1 MKRIK
6 KYVLP
11 LLFIIFVAGVGYL
24 FTSYGMTWYKTLK
37 KPTEWLG
44 SMVFVVVWST
54 IYSLFY
60 IYCIR
65 NEYNNKTLNLL
76 LINGILNV
84 LWCLMYFVIN
94 TLLGGLIVIIVNL
107 FLAVYLVFEI
117 YKYNKIY
124 GYILS
129 IYPLW
134 IAIATT
140 LNLATFILN

>member
-84 LWCLMYFVIN
+84 LWCLLYFVIN

-117 YKYNKIY
+117 YKYNKLY

>member
-1 MKRIK
+1 
-6 KYVLP
+6 
-11 LLFIIFVAGVGYL
+11 
-24 FTSYGMTWYKTLK
+24 MTWYKTLK

>member
-1 MKRIK
+1 MRRIK

-117 YKYNKIY
+117 YKYNKLY
-124 GYILS
+124 GYILCV
-129 IYPLW
+129 YPLW